1 MGRGRGML
9 KSKRCSARMVMS
21 TRGRVTVERGIVASE
36 GKRGEDK
43 YERDEI
49 GGKHGCGWARKE
61 VGVDKS
67 RVLKERG
74 GKECKSLCNR

>member
-1 MGRGRGML
+1 M
-9 KSKRCSARMVMS
+9 
-21 TRGRVTVERGIVASE
+21 TVERRIVASE

-67 RVLKERG
+67 RILKERG
-74 GKECKSLCNR
+74 GKECKSA